1 MSPRQ
6 PSFRALFALV
16 GALVLIEIM
25 FYAALAP
32 LLPYYT
38 RHLHLSK
45 SAAGLL
51 TASYAI
57 GTLVFAVPLGLVVA
71 RIGVKRATVAGSALL
86 ACASVVFGFGRSIEV
101 LDGAR
106 LIQGIAGAAMWIG
119 AITWVVDAAPADRKG
134 ETVGAVLGIGVAGA
148 LLGPVVG
155 SAAQLTAPK
164 LVFGLVGAVIASLA
178 AWAVSTPGPADEVQ
192 RIPPRRALVAAT
204 GDRRIWSGIW
214 FTLLPALLLGIL
226 DVLAPLRLDAL
237 GAGAVAIGAVFLVS
251 ALIEAAASPFFG
263 RLADRR
269 GPLPLIRIG
278 LVGAALFAVLLP
290 LPDSAW
296 LAGAVTALAGV
307 AVGIAWVPANA
318 LLREGTEDH
327 DLHASLAFALWVFG
341 WAAGVSTGAAL
352 GAPLAQAS
360 SDAIAYGLVGALCVA
375 SLLAL
380 RLRQRIAMATT

>member
-1 MSPRQ
+1 MPSRQ

-32 LLPYYT
+32 LLPYYKD
-38 RHLHLSK
+38 HLHLSK

-51 TASYAI
+51 TAAYAI
-57 GTLVFAVPLGLVVA
+57 GTLVFALPLGLVVA
-71 RIGVKRATVAGSALL
+71 RIGVKRATVAGSVLL
-86 ACASVVFGFGRSIEV
+86 ACASVVFGFGQSIVV

-119 AITWVVDAAPADRKG
+119 AITWVVDAAPAERKG

-155 SAAQLTAPK
+155 SAAHLTSPK
-164 LVFGLVGAVIASLA
+164 LVFGLVGVTIAVLA
-178 AWAVSTPGPADEVQ
+178 AWAVATPGPVGELQ
-192 RIPPRRALVAAT
+192 GTPSRRALIAAS
-204 GDRRIWSGIW
+204 GDRRIWSGTW
-214 FTLLPALLLGIL
+214 FTLLPALLLGIV

-251 ALIEAAASPFFG
+251 ALIEAAAAPFFG

-269 GPLPLIRIG
+269 GPLPLVRIG
-278 LVGAALFAVLLP
+278 LVSASLLAIVLP
-290 LPDSAW
+290 IPDRAW

-318 LLREGTEDH
+318 LLRNGAEAH
-327 DLHASLAFALWVFG
+327 DLHQSLAFALWVFG
-341 WAAGVSTGAAL
+341 WAAGVAAGSAL
-352 GAPLAQAS
+352 GAPLAQAT
-360 SDAIAYGLVGALCVA
+360 SDAVAYGLVAALCVA
-375 SLLAL
+375 TLVLL
-380 RLRQRIAMATT
+380 RFRERIAVVPA